1 MGQKVRPTGLRL
13 GITEDWRSRWYAG
26 KKDFSK
32 LLVEDFRI
40 REFITKNYGFAAV
53 AKVEIERSGET
64 VKVIMHSAR
73 PGLIIGRKGQEV
85 ENLKQQLGKLSGRE
99 VDVQIQE
106 IPKPELNAQLV
117 AESVKEQLEKR
128 SPFRRAL
135 KRAAEQTMDAG
146 AKGVRIRVSGR
157 LGGAEMSRMEQQAMG
172 SIPLH
177 TLRAKIDY
185 GFTEAHTAY
194 GRIGVKAW
202 VCTGEQQEREV
213 VYGLD
218 AKKSKA
224 PQEPEGPSAG
234 PGEPGEQ
241 S

>member
-1 MGQKVRPTGLRL
+1 MGQKVNPIGFRL
-13 GITEDWRSRWYAG
+13 GITEECRSRWYAG
-26 KKDFSK
+26 KREFSK
-32 LLVEDFRI
+32 LLVEDFRL
-40 REFITKNYGFAAV
+40 RAFVKKNYAFAAIC
-53 AKVEIERSGET
+53 KVEIERSGEA
-64 VKVIMHSAR
+64 VKVILFSAR

-85 ENLKQQLGKLSGRE
+85 ENLKQALAKLCNRE
-99 VDVQIQE
+99 VTVEIQE
-106 IPKPELNAQLV
+106 IPKPELSAQLV

-128 SPFRRAL
+128 SPFRRAI
-135 KRAAEQTMDAG
+135 KRAIEQSMDAG

-157 LGGAEMSRMEQQAMG
+157 LGGAEMSRTEQQAMG

-177 TLRAKIDY
+177 TLRAKIDF
-185 GFTEAHTAY
+185 GFTEAHTTY
-194 GRIGVKAW
+194 GCIGVKAW

-224 PQEPEGPSAG
+224 PQEPEGASAG
-234 PGEPGEQ
+234 LGDQGQQ

>member
-1 MGQKVRPTGLRL
+1 VGQKVNPISFRL
-13 GITEDWRSRWYAG
+13 GITEESRSRWYAN
-26 KKDFSK
+26 KREFSK
-32 LLVEDFRI
+32 LLVEDFRL
-40 REFITKNYGFAAV
+40 RAFIKKNYGFAALS
-53 AKVEIERSGET
+53 KIEIERSGES
-64 VKVIMHSAR
+64 VKVTLFSAR

-85 ENLKQQLGKLSGRE
+85 ENLKQQLNKLTGRE
-99 VDVQIQE
+99 VEVQIQE
-106 IPKPELNAQLV
+106 VPRPELSAQLV
-117 AESVKEQLEKR
+117 AEAVKEQLERR
-128 SPFRRAL
+128 SPFRRAI

-185 GFTEAHTAY
+185 GFTEAHTTY

-224 PQEPEGPSAG
+224 PQEPEGASAG
-234 PGEPGEQ
+234 LGDQGKQ
-241 S
+241 G

>member
-26 KKDFSK
+26 KREFSK
-32 LLVEDFRI
+32 LVVEDFRL
-40 REFITKNYGFAAV
+40 REFIKKHYGFAAI
-53 AKVEIERSGET
+53 AKVEIERSGES
-64 VKVIMHSAR
+64 VKVTLFSAR

-85 ENLKQQLGKLSGRE
+85 ENLKQQLGKLTGRE

-106 IPKPELNAQLV
+106 IPRPELNAQLV
-117 AESVKEQLEKR
+117 SEAVKEQLERR
-128 SPFRRAL
+128 SPFRRAI
-135 KRAAEQTMDAG
+135 KRASEQTMDAG

-157 LGGAEMSRMEQQAMG
+157 LGGAEMSRMEQQAIG

-185 GFTEAHTAY
+185 GFAEAHTTY
-194 GRIGVKAW
+194 GCIGVKVW
-202 VCTGEQQEREV
+202 ICTGEQQEREV

-224 PQEPEGPSAG
+224 PQEPEGASAG
-234 PGEPGEQ
+234 LGDQGQQ